1 MYTYIMERTQI
12 YLTSEEAAALDQEA
26 SVRGVTRSH
35 LIREAIDA
43 RYLTSRQGQAQRILA
58 ILEEFGAPWAD
69 RDDIPDGFT
78 YVERIRHGMGAEACE
93 PTTPA
98 AASEPQD
105 G

>member
-1 MYTYIMERTQI
+1 MYPYIMERTQI
-12 YLTSEEAAALDQEA
+12 YLTSDEAQALDREA
-26 SVRGVTRSH
+26 SDRGVTRSH

-69 RDDIPDGFT
+69 RDDIPDGEL
-78 YVERIRHGMGAEACE
+78 YVDWIRHGMGTRVRE
-93 PTTPA
+93 PTAQA
-98 AASEPQD
+98 ADDRQE